1 MHVNEPAGNTYRM
14 TPVQMYCNPSLKRIS
29 SMQRLLYSPG
39 NRCAP
44 VRIPGRIRTET
55 DTCSR
60 HCRGPILADVETL
73 YDRYFLEYATY
84 VVKNRAIPEI
94 DDGLKPVQRR
104 ILHTLFEIDDGKYHK
119 VANVV
124 GQTMRFHPHGDQ
136 SIFGALVSLANKDLF
151 IDKQGNFGSVLT
163 GGQAS
168 AARYI
173 ECRLTPLAREVLLS
187 PEITEYVDSYDG
199 RAREPVV
206 FPAKVPVALIL
217 GAEGIAVGMSTR
229 ILPHN
234 PIEVM
239 EAQVSCLKGEP
250 FLLYP
255 DFPTGGLM
263 DVSEYEDGNG
273 RVYTRARLEPRD
285 NGVVMVRALP
295 FGETTESLMKS
306 IEEAA
311 RAKRIAVS
319 GMTDYTTGDVEIEIR
334 TDPDA
339 ENAEIDDILRGLY
352 AFTSCEVALTAN
364 LLVISGGHPRVMTV
378 TDMIRHSTN
387 RLREILEAELKIE
400 ERDLRAQLRARRLE
414 QVFIENRIYKDI
426 EDIDNIEGV
435 YAAVREAIAKYSP
448 VSTTAR
454 AVDRGMIE
462 LNEAPPEIRD
472 AARSLLTTVYRS
484 LDFEHYGPSREMI
497 ARNLDAVGHGPE
509 PHRRLVRS
517 LLAAI
522 QHELTA
528 TRRMAAVEDLITA
541 DNLTKEDLDRL
552 LDIPIHRITR
562 YGIDRAEAEMR
573 EIEGQLRTVL
583 HNLHHLTDFAIDFLE
598 QLIRTYRDEH
608 PRRSEVKP
616 FTPVQERDAAARDL
630 VLRYDTE
637 SGYMGYTIE
646 SGRPLFNVSLY
657 DRVVIVR
664 SGGVAGVH
672 NTLDKM
678 YVDLDILYCAME
690 ESGRVFTVAY
700 RDLEGFA
707 CIKRCTMDRC
717 RINQLYELVPGDSEL
732 LDFTA
737 EADPEIVLSVLG
749 AKAGEETREIL
760 KANDFSIRSHRA
772 RGDRIERTDIT
783 TVEFVTNSSINQER

>member
-1 MHVNEPAGNTYRM
+1 M
-14 TPVQMYCNPSLKRIS
+14 
-29 SMQRLLYSPG
+29 
-39 NRCAP
+39 
-44 VRIPGRIRTET
+44 
-55 DTCSR
+55 
-60 HCRGPILADVETL
+60 ADVETL

-250 FLLYP
+250 FHLYP

-285 NGVVMVRALP
+285 DGVVMVRALP

-306 IEEAA
+306 IEEAS
-311 RAKRIAVS
+311 RSKRIAVS
-319 GMTDYTTGDVEIEIR
+319 GLTDYTTDGVEIEIR
-334 TDPDA
+334 TKPGA
-339 ENAEIDDILRGLY
+339 ETADINDILQGLY
-352 AFTSCEVALTAN
+352 AFTSCEVALAAN
-364 LLVISGGHPRVMTV
+364 LLVISDGHPRVMTV
-378 TDMIRHSTN
+378 TDMIRHSTT

-426 EDIDNIEGV
+426 EDVDHIEGV

-522 QHELTA
+522 RHELTA
-528 TRRMAAVEDLITA
+528 TRRMAAVEDIITA

-552 LDIPIHRITR
+552 LDIPIYRITR
-562 YGIDRAEAEMR
+562 YGIDRAESEMR

-583 HNLHHLTDFAIDFLE
+583 HNLYHLTDFAIAFLE

-690 ESGRVFTVAY
+690 EPGRVFTVAY

-737 EADPEIVLSVLG
+737 DADPEIVMKVLD
-749 AKAGEETREIL
+749 AKAEEETREYL
-760 KANDFSIRSHRA
+760 KADDFPIRSHRA
-772 RGDRIERTDIT
+772 RGDRIERTDVAD
-783 TVEFVTNSSINQER
+783 VEFVTNNSINQER

>member
-1 MHVNEPAGNTYRM
+1 M
-14 TPVQMYCNPSLKRIS
+14 PVQ
-29 SMQRLLYSPG
+29 
-39 NRCAP
+39 
-44 VRIPGRIRTET
+44 IPGRIRTET

-136 SIFGALVSLANKDLF
+136 SIFGALVSLANKNLF

-250 FLLYP
+250 FHLYP

-285 NGVVMVRALP
+285 DGVVMVRALP

-311 RAKRIAVS
+311 RAQRIAVS
-319 GMTDYTTGDVEIEIR
+319 GLNDYTTDDVEIEIR
-334 TDPDA
+334 TDTGA
-339 ENAEIDDILRGLY
+339 ETGADINDILQGLY
-352 AFTSCEVALTAN
+352 AFTSCEVALAAN

-378 TDMIRHSTN
+378 TDMIRHSAD
-387 RLREILEAELKIE
+387 RLLEILEAELKIE
-400 ERDLRAQLRARRLE
+400 ERDLRTQLRARRLE

-435 YAAVREAIAKYSP
+435 YAAVRGAIAKYSP

-509 PHRRLVRS
+509 AHRRLVRS

-522 QHELTA
+522 RHELTA
-528 TRRMAAVEDLITA
+528 TRPMAAVEDIITA
-541 DNLTKEDLDRL
+541 DSLTKEDLDRL

-583 HNLHHLTDFAIDFLE
+583 HNLHHLTEFAIAFLE
-598 QLIRTYRDEH
+598 QLIRGYRDEH

-690 ESGRVFTVAY
+690 EPGRVFTVAY

-737 EADPEIVLSVLG
+737 EADPEIVLITGDVE
-749 AKAGEETREIL
+749 AREIL
-760 KANDFSIRSHRA
+760 KADDFPIRSHRA
-772 RGDRIERTDIT
+772 RGDRIERTGIT
-783 TVEFVTNSSINQER
+783 GVEFVTNSSINQER

>member
-1 MHVNEPAGNTYRM
+1 M
-14 TPVQMYCNPSLKRIS
+14 
-29 SMQRLLYSPG
+29 
-39 NRCAP
+39 
-44 VRIPGRIRTET
+44 
-55 DTCSR
+55 
-60 HCRGPILADVETL
+60 ADVETL

-250 FLLYP
+250 FHLYP

-285 NGVVMVRALP
+285 DGVVMVRALP

-311 RAKRIAVS
+311 RSKRIAVS
-319 GMTDYTTGDVEIEIR
+319 GLNDYTTDDVEIEIR
-334 TDPDA
+334 TDPDT
-339 ENAEIDDILRGLY
+339 ETAEIDDILRGLY
-352 AFTSCEVALTAN
+352 AFTSCEVALSAN
-364 LLVISGGHPRVMTV
+364 LLVISDGHPRVMTV

-387 RLREILEAELKIE
+387 RLLEILAAELKIE
-400 ERDLRAQLRARRLE
+400 ERDLRARLRARRLE

-462 LNEAPPEIRD
+462 LNGAPPEIRD

-509 PHRRLVRS
+509 AHRRLVRS

-522 QHELTA
+522 RHELTA
-528 TRRMAAVEDLITA
+528 TRRMAAVEDIITA

-552 LDIPIHRITR
+552 LDIPIFRITR

-598 QLIRTYRDEH
+598 QLIRGYRDEH

-646 SGRPLFNVSLY
+646 SGLPLFNVSIY

-690 ESGRVFTVAY
+690 EPGRVFTVAY
-700 RDLEGFA
+700 RDLEGHA

-717 RINQLYELVPGDSEL
+717 RINQLYELVPGDSSL
-732 LDFTA
+732 LAFTP
-737 EADPEIVLSVLG
+737 EPDPEIVLVSRDTAVG
-749 AKAGEETREIL
+749 EGVERGGGKDAAGQEAGQGREVREIHEAGTTGEIRATREIL
-760 KANDFSIRSHRA
+760 KADDFPIRSHRA
-772 RGDRIERTDIT
+772 RGDRIERTDIAG
-783 TVEFVTNSSINQER
+783 VEFVTNSSIN

>member
-1 MHVNEPAGNTYRM
+1 
-14 TPVQMYCNPSLKRIS
+14 
-29 SMQRLLYSPG
+29 MQRLLYSPG
-39 NRCAP
+39 IRCTP
-44 VRIPGRIRTET
+44 VQIPGRIRTET

-60 HCRGPILADVETL
+60 HCRGPILADVENL

-250 FLLYP
+250 FHLYP

-285 NGVVMVRALP
+285 DGVVMVRALP

-306 IEEAA
+306 IEEAS
-311 RAKRIAVS
+311 RSKRIAVS
-319 GMTDYTTGDVEIEIR
+319 GLTDYTTDGVEIEIR
-334 TDPDA
+334 TDLGA
-339 ENAEIDDILRGLY
+339 ETGTDINDILQGLY
-352 AFTSCEVALTAN
+352 AFTSCEVALAAN

-378 TDMIRHSTN
+378 TDMIRHSTT
-387 RLREILEAELKIE
+387 RLLEILEAELKIE

-414 QVFIENRIYKDI
+414 QVFIENRVYKDI
-426 EDIDNIEGV
+426 EDIDHIEGV
-435 YAAVREAIAKYSP
+435 YAAVREAITKYSP

-522 QHELTA
+522 RHELTA
-528 TRRMAAVEDLITA
+528 TRRMAAVEDIITA
-541 DNLTKEDLDRL
+541 DNLTTADLDRL

-573 EIEGQLRTVL
+573 EVEGQLRTVL

-598 QLIRTYRDEH
+598 QLIRTYRDDH

-616 FTPVQERDAAARDL
+616 FTPVQERDAAVRDL

-646 SGRPLFNVSLY
+646 SGQPLFNVSLY

-690 ESGRVFTVAY
+690 EPGCVFTVAY

-732 LDFTA
+732 LAFTP
-737 EADPEIVLSVLG
+737 EADPEIVLAIG
-749 AKAGEETREIL
+749 DAETREVL
-760 KANDFSIRSHRA
+760 KADDFPVRSHRA
-772 RGDRIERTDIT
+772 RGDRIERSDVAD
-783 TVEFVTNSSINQER
+783 VEFVTNNGINQER

>member
-1 MHVNEPAGNTYRM
+1 M
-14 TPVQMYCNPSLKRIS
+14 
-29 SMQRLLYSPG
+29 
-39 NRCAP
+39 
-44 VRIPGRIRTET
+44 
-55 DTCSR
+55 
-60 HCRGPILADVETL
+60 ADVETL

-124 GQTMRFHPHGDQ
+124 GQTMQFHPHGDQ

-250 FLLYP
+250 FHLYP

-263 DVSEYEDGNG
+263 DVSEYVDGNG

-285 NGVVMVRALP
+285 EGVVMVRALP

-319 GMTDYTTGDVEIEIR
+319 GLTDYTTDGVEIEIR
-334 TDPDA
+334 TDPGA
-339 ENAEIDDILRGLY
+339 ETVDILRGLY
-352 AFTSCEVALTAN
+352 AFTSCEVSIAAN
-364 LLVISGGHPRVMTV
+364 LLVISDGHPRVLTV
-378 TDMIRHSTN
+378 SDMIRHSTN
-387 RLREILEAELKIE
+387 RLLEILEAELKIE
-400 ERDLRAQLRARRLE
+400 ERDLRAQLRAKRLE
-414 QVFIENRIYKDI
+414 QVFIENRVYKDI
-426 EDIDNIEGV
+426 EDVEDIEGV
-435 YAAVREAIAKYSP
+435 YAAVREAIARYSP

-454 AVDRGMIE
+454 AVDRGMNE
-462 LNEAPPEIRD
+462 LNDAPPDIRD

-484 LDFEHYGPSREMI
+484 LAFEHYGPSREMI
-497 ARNLDAVGHGPE
+497 ARNLDAIGHGPE

-517 LLAAI
+517 LLSAI
-522 QHELTA
+522 RHELTA
-528 TRRMAAVEDLITA
+528 TRRMAAVEDIITA
-541 DNLTKEDLDRL
+541 DNLTKEDMDRL
-552 LDIPIHRITR
+552 LDIPIYRITR

-598 QLIRTYRDEH
+598 QLIRGYRDEH

-616 FTPVQERDAAARDL
+616 FTPVEERDAAARDL

-690 ESGRVFTVAY
+690 EPGRVFTVAY
-700 RDLEGFA
+700 RDLEGYA

-717 RINQLYELVPGDSEL
+717 RLNQLYELVPGDSSL
-732 LDFTA
+732 LAFTP
-737 EADPEIVLSVLG
+737 EPDPEIVLVIRKE
-749 AKAGEETREIL
+749 AAGQDVDVRAEDDRDADGQETASQNAVEETGQDSPLETGEERETREIREETGVPIGRAPARETREYL
-760 KANDFSIRSHRA
+760 KAEEFAIRSHRA
-772 RGDRIERTDIT
+772 RGDRIERTDIAG
-783 TVEFVTNSSINQER
+783 VEFVNRNDQEIGDQNTTNQASD

>member
-1 MHVNEPAGNTYRM
+1 M
-14 TPVQMYCNPSLKRIS
+14 
-29 SMQRLLYSPG
+29 
-39 NRCAP
+39 
-44 VRIPGRIRTET
+44 
-55 DTCSR
+55 
-60 HCRGPILADVETL
+60 ADVETL

-250 FLLYP
+250 FHLYP

-285 NGVVMVRALP
+285 DGVVMVRALP

-311 RAKRIAVS
+311 RTKRIAVS
-319 GMTDYTTGDVEIEIR
+319 GLTDYTTDGVEIEIR
-334 TDPDA
+334 TDPGPEAGADI
-339 ENAEIDDILRGLY
+339 NDILQGLY
-352 AFTSCEVALTAN
+352 AFTSCEVALAAN

-414 QVFIENRIYKDI
+414 QVFIENRIYKVI
-426 EDIDNIEGV
+426 EDIDHIDGV

-454 AVDRGMIE
+454 AVD
-462 LNEAPPEIRD
+462 
-472 AARSLLTTVYRS
+472 RSLLTTVYRS

-522 QHELTA
+522 RHELTA
-528 TRRMAAVEDLITA
+528 TRRMAAVEDIITA

-552 LDIPIHRITR
+552 LDIPILRITR

-573 EIEGQLRTVL
+573 ELEGQLRTVL
-583 HNLHHLTDFAIDFLE
+583 HNLHHGFRHRFPRAAHPHL
-598 QLIRTYRDEH
+598 
-608 PRRSEVKP
+608 PRRASPPLGGKTIHAGAGTRRRGPRPGAPLRHRIRVHGIHHRKRQ
-616 FTPVQERDAAARDL
+616 TPLQRLPLRPGRDRAFRG
-630 VLRYDTE
+630 RR
-637 SGYMGYTIE
+637 
-646 SGRPLFNVSLY
+646 GRPQY
-657 DRVVIVR
+657 
-664 SGGVAGVH
+664 
-672 NTLDKM
+672 
-678 YVDLDILYCAME
+678 
-690 ESGRVFTVAY
+690 
-700 RDLEGFA
+700 
-707 CIKRCTMDRC
+707 
-717 RINQLYELVPGDSEL
+717 P
-732 LDFTA
+732 
-737 EADPEIVLSVLG
+737 
-749 AKAGEETREIL
+749 
-760 KANDFSIRSHRA
+760 
-772 RGDRIERTDIT
+772 
-783 TVEFVTNSSINQER
+783 

>member
-1 MHVNEPAGNTYRM
+1 
-14 TPVQMYCNPSLKRIS
+14 
-29 SMQRLLYSPG
+29 MQRLLYSPG
-39 NRCAP
+39 IRRAP

-250 FLLYP
+250 FHLYP

-285 NGVVMVRALP
+285 DGVVMVRALP

-311 RAKRIAVS
+311 RSKRIAVQ
-319 GMTDYTTGDVEIEIR
+319 GLTDYTTDGVEIEIR
-334 TDPDA
+334 TDPGA
-339 ENAEIDDILRGLY
+339 ETADIDDILRGLY
-352 AFTSCEVALTAN
+352 AFTSCEVALAAN

-387 RLREILEAELKIE
+387 RLLEILEAELKIE

-426 EDIDNIEGV
+426 EDIDHIEGV

-509 PHRRLVRS
+509 AHRRLVRS

-522 QHELTA
+522 RHELTA
-528 TRRMAAVEDLITA
+528 TRRMAAVEDIITA

-573 EIEGQLRTVL
+573 DLEGQLRTVL
-583 HNLHHLTDFAIDFLE
+583 HNLHHLTEFAIDFLE

-690 ESGRVFTVAY
+690 EPGRVFTVAY
-700 RDLEGFA
+700 RDLEGYA

-717 RINQLYELVPGDSEL
+717 RINQLYELVPGDSSL
-732 LDFTA
+732 LAFTP
-737 EADPEIVLSVLG
+737 EADPEIVVISRD
-749 AKAGEETREIL
+749 AEAREIL
-760 KANDFSIRSHRA
+760 KADGFPIRSHRA
-772 RGDRIERTDIT
+772 RGDRIERTDVAD
-783 TVEFVTNSSINQER
+783 VEFVTNNSINQER

>member
-1 MHVNEPAGNTYRM
+1 M
-14 TPVQMYCNPSLKRIS
+14 
-29 SMQRLLYSPG
+29 
-39 NRCAP
+39 
-44 VRIPGRIRTET
+44 
-55 DTCSR
+55 
-60 HCRGPILADVETL
+60 ADVETL

-124 GQTMRFHPHGDQ
+124 GQTMQFHPHGDQ

-187 PEITEYVDSYDG
+187 PDITQYVDSYDG

-206 FPAKVPVALIL
+206 FPAKIPVALIL

-239 EAQVSCLKGEP
+239 EAQVSSLKGEP
-250 FLLYP
+250 FHLYP

-263 DVSEYEDGNG
+263 DVSAYDDGNG
-273 RVYTRARLEPRD
+273 RVYSRAVLEPREE
-285 NGVVMVRALP
+285 GVVLVRGLP

-311 RAKRIAVS
+311 RTKRIGVT
-319 GMTDYTTGDVEIEIR
+319 GLTDYTTDGVEIEIR
-334 TDPDA
+334 TDRGADT
-339 ENAEIDDILRGLY
+339 EDVLRGLY
-352 AFTSCEVALTAN
+352 AFTHCEAAIDAN
-364 LLVISGGHPRVMTV
+364 LLVISDGHPRVMNV
-378 TDMIRHSTN
+378 TEMVRHSTN
-387 RLREILEAELKIE
+387 RLLEILEAELKIE
-400 ERDLRAQLRARRLE
+400 EADLRTKLRARRLE
-414 QVFIENRIYKDI
+414 QVFIENRVYKTIEDI
-426 EDIDNIEGV
+426 EDIEGV
-435 YAAVREAIAKYSP
+435 YASVREAIGKFTP

-454 AVDRGMIE
+454 ALDRGMNE
-462 LNEAPPEIRD
+462 LNRSAPEIRD
-472 AARSLLTTVYRS
+472 AARSLLTTIFRS
-484 LDFEHYGPSREMI
+484 LAFEQYGPSREMI
-497 ARNLDAVGHGPE
+497 ARNLDAIGHGPMQ
-509 PHRRLVRS
+509 HQQVVKS
-517 LLAAI
+517 LLSAI
-522 QHELTA
+522 RHELT
-528 TRRMAAVEDLITA
+528 TSGRMAAVEDIITV
-541 DNLTKEDLDRL
+541 DNLTREDMDRL
-552 LDIPIHRITR
+552 LDIPILRISR
-562 YGIDRAEAEMR
+562 YGIDRAEEEMR

-583 HNLHHLTDFAIDFLE
+583 HHLHHLTDFAVEFLE
-598 QLIRTYRDEH
+598 QLIRTYRDEY

-616 FTPVQERDAAARDL
+616 FTPVDEREAAARDL

-637 SGYMGYTIE
+637 TGYMGYTIE
-646 SGRPLFNVSLY
+646 SGQPLFNVSLY

-690 ESGRVFTVAY
+690 EPGRVFTIAY
-700 RDLEGFA
+700 RDLEDYV
-707 CIKRCTMDRC
+707 CIKRCSLDRC
-717 RINQLYELVPGDSEL
+717 RINQLYELVPGDSSL
-732 LDFTA
+732 LAFTP
-737 EADPEIVLSVLG
+737 EADPEIVLTVRDDAAGQDTG
-749 AKAGEETREIL
+749 AENGRETEQETREYL
-760 KANDFSIRSHRA
+760 KADDFAIRSHRA
-772 RGDRIERTDIT
+772 RGERIERTGIS
-783 TVEFVTNSSINQER
+783 TVEFVNRKER

>member
-1 MHVNEPAGNTYRM
+1 M
-14 TPVQMYCNPSLKRIS
+14 
-29 SMQRLLYSPG
+29 
-39 NRCAP
+39 
-44 VRIPGRIRTET
+44 
-55 DTCSR
+55 
-60 HCRGPILADVETL
+60 ADVETL

-124 GQTMRFHPHGDQ
+124 GQTMQFHPHGDQ

-250 FLLYP
+250 FHLYP

-285 NGVVMVRALP
+285 DGVVMVRALP

-306 IEEAA
+306 IEEAS
-311 RAKRIAVS
+311 RSKRIAVS
-319 GMTDYTTGDVEIEIR
+319 GLTDYTTDDVEIEIR

-339 ENAEIDDILRGLY
+339 ETAETADILRGLY

-387 RLREILEAELKIE
+387 RLLEILEAELKIE

-522 QHELTA
+522 RHELTA
-528 TRRMAAVEDLITA
+528 TRRMAAVEDIITA

-598 QLIRTYRDEH
+598 QLIRGYRDEH

-690 ESGRVFTVAY
+690 EPGRVFTVAY

-717 RINQLYELVPGDSEL
+717 RINQLYELVPGDSSL
-732 LDFTA
+732 LAFTP
-737 EADPEIVLSVLG
+737 EADPEIVLISRDTAVG
-749 AKAGEETREIL
+749 EGVERGGGEDAAGQEAGQGREVREIHEAGTTGEIRATREIL
-760 KANDFSIRSHRA
+760 KADDFPIRSHRA
-772 RGDRIERTDIT
+772 RGDRIERTDIAG
-783 TVEFVTNSSINQER
+783 VEFVTNSSINQER

>member
-1 MHVNEPAGNTYRM
+1 M
-14 TPVQMYCNPSLKRIS
+14 
-29 SMQRLLYSPG
+29 
-39 NRCAP
+39 
-44 VRIPGRIRTET
+44 
-55 DTCSR
+55 
-60 HCRGPILADVETL
+60 ADVETL

-250 FLLYP
+250 FHLYP

-285 NGVVMVRALP
+285 DGVVMVRALP

-311 RAKRIAVS
+311 RSKRIAVS
-319 GMTDYTTGDVEIEIR
+319 GLNDYTTDDVEIEIR
-334 TDPDA
+334 TDPDT
-339 ENAEIDDILRGLY
+339 ETAEIDDILRGLY
-352 AFTSCEVALTAN
+352 AFTSCEVALSAN
-364 LLVISGGHPRVMTV
+364 LLVISDGHPRVMTV

-387 RLREILEAELKIE
+387 RLLEILAAELKIE
-400 ERDLRAQLRARRLE
+400 ERDLRARLRARRLE

-462 LNEAPPEIRD
+462 LNGAPPEIRD

-509 PHRRLVRS
+509 AHRRLVRS

-522 QHELTA
+522 RHELTA
-528 TRRMAAVEDLITA
+528 TRRMAAVEDIITA

-552 LDIPIHRITR
+552 LDIPIFRITR

-598 QLIRTYRDEH
+598 QLIRGYRDEH

-690 ESGRVFTVAY
+690 EPGRVFTVAY
-700 RDLEGFA
+700 RDLEGHA

-717 RINQLYELVPGDSEL
+717 RINQLYELVPGDSSL
-732 LDFTA
+732 LAFTP
-737 EADPEIVLSVLG
+737 EPDPEIVLVSRDTAVG
-749 AKAGEETREIL
+749 EGVERGGGKDAAGQEAGQGREVREIHEAGTTGEIRATREIL
-760 KANDFSIRSHRA
+760 KADDFPIRSHRA
-772 RGDRIERTDIT
+772 RGDRIERTDIAG
-783 TVEFVTNSSINQER
+783 VEFVTNSSIN

>member
-1 MHVNEPAGNTYRM
+1 M
-14 TPVQMYCNPSLKRIS
+14 
-29 SMQRLLYSPG
+29 
-39 NRCAP
+39 
-44 VRIPGRIRTET
+44 
-55 DTCSR
+55 
-60 HCRGPILADVETL
+60 ADVETL

>member
-1 MHVNEPAGNTYRM
+1 M
-14 TPVQMYCNPSLKRIS
+14 
-29 SMQRLLYSPG
+29 
-39 NRCAP
+39 
-44 VRIPGRIRTET
+44 
-55 DTCSR
+55 
-60 HCRGPILADVETL
+60 ADVETL

-250 FLLYP
+250 FHLYP

-273 RVYTRARLEPRD
+273 RVYTRARLEPRED
-285 NGVVMVRALP
+285 GVVMVRALP

-311 RAKRIAVS
+311 RSKRISVQ
-319 GMTDYTTGDVEIEIR
+319 GLTDYTTGDVEIEIR
-334 TDPDA
+334 TDPEA
-339 ENAEIDDILRGLY
+339 ETGTDINDILQGLY
-352 AFTSCEVALTAN
+352 AFTSCEVALAAN

-378 TDMIRHSTN
+378 TDMIRHSTH

-400 ERDLRAQLRARRLE
+400 ERDLRARLRARRLE

-509 PHRRLVRS
+509 AHRRLVRS

-522 QHELTA
+522 RHELTA
-528 TRRMAAVEDLITA
+528 TRRMAAVEDIITA

-552 LDIPIHRITR
+552 LDIPIYRITR

-573 EIEGQLRTVL
+573 ELEGQLRTVL

-598 QLIRTYRDEH
+598 QLIRGYRDEH

-690 ESGRVFTVAY
+690 EPGRVFTVAY

-717 RINQLYELVPGDSEL
+717 RINQLYELVPGDSSL
-732 LDFTA
+732 LAFTP
-737 EADPEIVLSVLG
+737 EPDPEIVLISRDTAVG
-749 AKAGEETREIL
+749 EGVERGGGEDAAGQEAGQGREVREIHEAGTTGETRATREIL
-760 KANDFSIRSHRA
+760 KADDFPIRSHRA
-772 RGDRIERTDIT
+772 RGDRIERTDIAG
-783 TVEFVTNSSINQER
+783 VEFVTNSSINQER

>member
-1 MHVNEPAGNTYRM
+1 M
-14 TPVQMYCNPSLKRIS
+14 
-29 SMQRLLYSPG
+29 
-39 NRCAP
+39 
-44 VRIPGRIRTET
+44 
-55 DTCSR
+55 
-60 HCRGPILADVETL
+60 ADVETL

-250 FLLYP
+250 FHLYP

-285 NGVVMVRALP
+285 DGVVMVRALP

-334 TDPDA
+334 TDPGA
-339 ENAEIDDILRGLY
+339 ETGADINDILRSLY

-378 TDMIRHSTN
+378 TDMIRHSTD

-435 YAAVREAIAKYSP
+435 YAAVREAITKYSP

-462 LNEAPPEIRD
+462 LNDAPPEIRD

-522 QHELTA
+522 RHELTA
-528 TRRMAAVEDLITA
+528 TRRMAAVEDIITA
-541 DNLTKEDLDRL
+541 DSLTTADLDRL
-552 LDIPIHRITR
+552 LDIPIYRITR

-598 QLIRTYRDEH
+598 QLIRGYRDEH

-690 ESGRVFTVAY
+690 EPGRVFTVAY

-732 LDFTA
+732 LDFTP
-737 EADPEIVLSVLG
+737 DPDPVIVLISRNT
-749 AKAGEETREIL
+749 AAGEEVEQGAGEDAAGQEAGQGREVRGPPEAQENGTTGEIHATRVTL
-760 KANDFSIRSHRA
+760 KADDLPVRSHRA
-772 RGDRIERTDIT
+772 RGDRIERTD
-783 TVEFVTNSSINQER
+783 VADVKFVTNNSIN

>member
-1 MHVNEPAGNTYRM
+1 M
-14 TPVQMYCNPSLKRIS
+14 
-29 SMQRLLYSPG
+29 
-39 NRCAP
+39 
-44 VRIPGRIRTET
+44 
-55 DTCSR
+55 
-60 HCRGPILADVETL
+60 ADVETL
-73 YDRYFLEYATY
+73 YDHYFLEYATY

-250 FLLYP
+250 FHLYP

-285 NGVVMVRALP
+285 DGVVMVRALP

-311 RAKRIAVS
+311 RSKRIAVS
-319 GMTDYTTGDVEIEIR
+319 GLNDYTTDDVEIEIR
-334 TDPDA
+334 TDPDT
-339 ENAEIDDILRGLY
+339 ETAEIDDILRGLY
-352 AFTSCEVALTAN
+352 AFTSCEVTLSAN
-364 LLVISGGHPRVMTV
+364 LLVISDGHPRVMTV

-387 RLREILEAELKIE
+387 RLLEILAAELKIE
-400 ERDLRAQLRARRLE
+400 ERDLRARLRARRLE

-435 YAAVREAIAKYSP
+435 YAAVREAIARYSP

-462 LNEAPPEIRD
+462 LNDAPAEIRD

-509 PHRRLVRS
+509 AHRRLVRS

-522 QHELTA
+522 RHELTA
-528 TRRMAAVEDLITA
+528 TRRMAAVEDIITA
-541 DNLTKEDLDRL
+541 DSLTTADLDRL
-552 LDIPIHRITR
+552 LDIPIFRITR

-573 EIEGQLRTVL
+573 EIESQLRTVL

-598 QLIRTYRDEH
+598 QLIRGYRDEH

-616 FTPVQERDAAARDL
+616 FTPVQERDAATRDL

-646 SGRPLFNVSLY
+646 SGKPLFNVSLY

-690 ESGRVFTVAY
+690 EPGRVFTVAY
-700 RDLEGFA
+700 RDLEGYA

-737 EADPEIVLSVLG
+737 EVDPEIVVTLG
-749 AKAGEETREIL
+749 DVAVEELKQGAGEDSTDQESLQDREVRETGEYL
-760 KANDFSIRSHRA
+760 KADDFPIRSHRA
-772 RGDRIERTDIT
+772 RGDRIERTDVVS
-783 TVEFVTNSSINQER
+783 VEFVINNSINQER

>member
-1 MHVNEPAGNTYRM
+1 M
-14 TPVQMYCNPSLKRIS
+14 
-29 SMQRLLYSPG
+29 
-39 NRCAP
+39 
-44 VRIPGRIRTET
+44 
-55 DTCSR
+55 
-60 HCRGPILADVETL
+60 ADVETL

-250 FLLYP
+250 FHLYP

-285 NGVVMVRALP
+285 DGVVMVRALP

-311 RAKRIAVS
+311 RSKRISVQ
-319 GMTDYTTGDVEIEIR
+319 GLTDYTTGDVEIEIR
-334 TDPDA
+334 TDPEA
-339 ENAEIDDILRGLY
+339 ETGTDINDILQGLY
-352 AFTSCEVALTAN
+352 AFTSCEVALAAN

-378 TDMIRHSTN
+378 TDMIRHSTH

-400 ERDLRAQLRARRLE
+400 ERDLRARLRARRLE

-509 PHRRLVRS
+509 AHRRLVRS

-522 QHELTA
+522 RHELTA
-528 TRRMAAVEDLITA
+528 TRRMAAVEDIITA

-552 LDIPIHRITR
+552 LDIPIYRITR

-573 EIEGQLRTVL
+573 ELEGQLRTVL

-598 QLIRTYRDEH
+598 QLIRGYRDEH

-646 SGRPLFNVSLY
+646 SGLPLFNVSLY

-690 ESGRVFTVAY
+690 EPGRVFTVAY

-717 RINQLYELVPGDSEL
+717 RINQLYELVPGDSDL
-732 LDFTA
+732 LDFMA
-737 EADPEIVLSVLG
+737 EADPEIVLISREAAAG
-749 AKAGEETREIL
+749 ATDATEVTEATGVSNEIHETREIL
-760 KANDFSIRSHRA
+760 KADDFPIRSHRA
-772 RGDRIERTDIT
+772 RGDRIERTDVAD
-783 TVEFVTNSSINQER
+783 VEFVTNSNINKER

>member
-1 MHVNEPAGNTYRM
+1 M
-14 TPVQMYCNPSLKRIS
+14 
-29 SMQRLLYSPG
+29 
-39 NRCAP
+39 
-44 VRIPGRIRTET
+44 
-55 DTCSR
+55 
-60 HCRGPILADVETL
+60 
-73 YDRYFLEYATY
+73 
-84 VVKNRAIPEI
+84 
-94 DDGLKPVQRR
+94 
-104 ILHTLFEIDDGKYHK
+104 
-119 VANVV
+119 
-124 GQTMRFHPHGDQ
+124 
-136 SIFGALVSLANKDLF
+136 
-151 IDKQGNFGSVLT
+151 
-163 GGQAS
+163 
-168 AARYI
+168 
-173 ECRLTPLAREVLLS
+173 
-187 PEITEYVDSYDG
+187 
-199 RAREPVV
+199 
-206 FPAKVPVALIL
+206 
-217 GAEGIAVGMSTR
+217 
-229 ILPHN
+229 
-234 PIEVM
+234 
-239 EAQVSCLKGEP
+239 
-250 FLLYP
+250 
-255 DFPTGGLM
+255 
-263 DVSEYEDGNG
+263 
-273 RVYTRARLEPRD
+273 
-285 NGVVMVRALP
+285 
-295 FGETTESLMKS
+295 
-306 IEEAA
+306 
-311 RAKRIAVS
+311 
-319 GMTDYTTGDVEIEIR
+319 EIEIR
-334 TDPDA
+334 TDPGA
-339 ENAEIDDILRGLY
+339 ETAEIDDILRGLY
-352 AFTSCEVALTAN
+352 AFTSCEVALAAN

-462 LNEAPPEIRD
+462 LNGAPPEIRD

-522 QHELTA
+522 RHELTA
-528 TRRMAAVEDLITA
+528 TRRMAAVEDIITA

-552 LDIPIHRITR
+552 LDIPIYRITR

-598 QLIRTYRDEH
+598 QLIRGYRDEH

-690 ESGRVFTVAY
+690 EPGRVFTVAY

-717 RINQLYELVPGDSEL
+717 RINQLYELVPGDSSL
-732 LDFTA
+732 LAFTP
-737 EADPEIVLSVLG
+737 EANPEIVLTIG
-749 AKAGEETREIL
+749 DAEAREIL
-760 KANDFSIRSHRA
+760 KADDFPIRSHRA
-772 RGDRIERTDIT
+772 RGDQIERMDVAD
-783 TVEFVTNSSINQER
+783 VEFVTNNSIN

>member
-1 MHVNEPAGNTYRM
+1 M
-14 TPVQMYCNPSLKRIS
+14 
-29 SMQRLLYSPG
+29 
-39 NRCAP
+39 
-44 VRIPGRIRTET
+44 
-55 DTCSR
+55 
-60 HCRGPILADVETL
+60 ADVETL

-136 SIFGALVSLANKDLF
+136 SIFGALVSLANKNLF

-250 FLLYP
+250 FHLYP

-285 NGVVMVRALP
+285 DSVVMVRALP

-334 TDPDA
+334 TDPGA
-339 ENAEIDDILRGLY
+339 ETADINDILQGLY
-352 AFTSCEVALTAN
+352 AFTSCEVALAAN

-378 TDMIRHSTN
+378 TDMIRHSTT
-387 RLREILEAELKIE
+387 RLLEILEAELKIE

-426 EDIDNIEGV
+426 EEIDNIEGV

-462 LNEAPPEIRD
+462 LNDALPEIRD

-522 QHELTA
+522 RHELTA
-528 TRRMAAVEDLITA
+528 TRRMAAVEDIITA
-541 DNLTKEDLDRL
+541 DNLTEEDLDRL

-573 EIEGQLRTVL
+573 DLEGQLRTVL
-583 HNLHHLTDFAIDFLE
+583 HNLHHLTEFAIDFLE

-616 FTPVQERDAAARDL
+616 FTPVEERDAAARDL

-690 ESGRVFTVAY
+690 EPGRVFTVAY
-700 RDLEGFA
+700 RDLEGYA

-737 EADPEIVLSVLG
+737 EADPEIVLKVLD
-749 AKAGEETREIL
+749 AKAGEETCEYL
-760 KANDFSIRSHRA
+760 KADDFPIRSHRA
-772 RGDRIERTDIT
+772 RGDRIERVGIAD
-783 TVEFVTNSSINQER
+783 VEFVNEIREES

>member
-1 MHVNEPAGNTYRM
+1 M
-14 TPVQMYCNPSLKRIS
+14 
-29 SMQRLLYSPG
+29 
-39 NRCAP
+39 
-44 VRIPGRIRTET
+44 
-55 DTCSR
+55 
-60 HCRGPILADVETL
+60 ADVETL

-124 GQTMRFHPHGDQ
+124 GQTMQFHPHGDQ

-206 FPAKVPVALIL
+206 FPAKIPVALIL

-250 FLLYP
+250 FHLYP

-263 DVSEYEDGNG
+263 DVGEYEDGNG

-285 NGVVMVRALP
+285 DGVVMVRALP

-311 RAKRIAVS
+311 RSKRIAVK
-319 GMTDYTTGDVEIEIR
+319 GLTDYTTGDVEIEIR
-334 TDPDA
+334 TDPGA
-339 ENAEIDDILRGLY
+339 ETGDILRGLY
-352 AFTSCEVALTAN
+352 AFTSCEVAIAAN
-364 LLVISGGHPRVMTV
+364 LLVISDGHPRVMTV
-378 TDMIRHSTN
+378 TDMIRHSTD
-387 RLREILEAELKIE
+387 RLLEILEAELKIE
-400 ERDLRAQLRARRLE
+400 ERDLRARLRARRLE
-414 QVFIENRIYKDI
+414 QVFIENRVYKDI
-426 EDIDNIEGV
+426 EDVEDIEGV
-435 YAAVREAIAKYSP
+435 YTAVREAIAKYSP

-454 AVDRGMIE
+454 AVDRGMNE
-462 LNEAPPEIRD
+462 LSDAPPEIRD

-484 LDFEHYGPSREMI
+484 LAFEHYGPSREMI
-497 ARNLDAVGHGPE
+497 ARNLDAIGHGPE
-509 PHRRLVRS
+509 EYRRLARS
-517 LLAAI
+517 LLSAI
-522 QHELTA
+522 RHEMTA
-528 TRRMAAVEDLITA
+528 TRRMAAVEDMITA

-552 LDIPIHRITR
+552 LDIPIYRITR

-573 EIEGQLRTVL
+573 EIEGQLQAVL

-598 QLIRTYRDEH
+598 QLIRGYRDEH

-616 FTPVQERDAAARDL
+616 FTPIDERDAAVRDL

-637 SGYMGYTIE
+637 TGYMGYTIE
-646 SGRPLFNVSLY
+646 SGQPLFNVSLY

-690 ESGRVFTVAY
+690 EPGRVFTVAY

-732 LDFTA
+732 LAFTA
-737 EADPEIVLSVLG
+737 EADPEIVLITRDS
-749 AKAGEETREIL
+749 ETQRETREYR
-760 KANDFSIRSHRA
+760 KAEEFSIRSHRA
-772 RGDRIERTDIT
+772 RGDRIEQTGISDI
-783 TVEFVTNSSINQER
+783 EFVIRKERETGGQDADGQVLNGQETADQQDDETDQL

>member
-1 MHVNEPAGNTYRM
+1 
-14 TPVQMYCNPSLKRIS
+14 
-29 SMQRLLYSPG
+29 MQRLLYSPG
-39 NRCAP
+39 IRCAP

-250 FLLYP
+250 FHLYP

-285 NGVVMVRALP
+285 DGVVMVRALP

-311 RAKRIAVS
+311 RSKRISVQ
-319 GMTDYTTGDVEIEIR
+319 GLTDYTTGDVEIEIR
-334 TDPDA
+334 TDP
-339 ENAEIDDILRGLY
+339 EAEIADILRGLY
-352 AFTSCEVALTAN
+352 AFTSCEVALAAN

-378 TDMIRHSTN
+378 TDMIRHSTH

-400 ERDLRAQLRARRLE
+400 ERDLRARLRARRLE

-462 LNEAPPEIRD
+462 LNEAPAEIRD

-497 ARNLDAVGHGPE
+497 ARNLNAVGHGPE

-522 QHELTA
+522 RHELTA
-528 TRRMAAVEDLITA
+528 TRRMAAVEDIITA
-541 DNLTKEDLDRL
+541 DSLTKEDLDRL

-690 ESGRVFTVAY
+690 EPGRVFTVAY

-732 LDFTA
+732 LNFTA
-737 EADPEIVLSVLG
+737 EADPEIVVTLG
-749 AKAGEETREIL
+749 DAAVGEELEQGAGDDADVQEAEQGREVRETGTTGEIRATREIL
-760 KANDFSIRSHRA
+760 KAEDFPIRSHRA
-772 RGDRIERTDIT
+772 RGDRIERTDVAD
-783 TVEFVTNSSINQER
+783 VEFVTNNS

>member
-1 MHVNEPAGNTYRM
+1 
-14 TPVQMYCNPSLKRIS
+14 
-29 SMQRLLYSPG
+29 MQRLLYSPG
-39 NRCAP
+39 IRCAP
-44 VRIPGRIRTET
+44 VQIPGRIRTET

-73 YDRYFLEYATY
+73 YDSYFLEYATY

-250 FLLYP
+250 FHLYP

-285 NGVVMVRALP
+285 DGVVMVRALP

-334 TDPDA
+334 TDPGA
-339 ENAEIDDILRGLY
+339 ETGADINDILQGLY
-352 AFTSCEVALTAN
+352 AFTSCEVALAAN

-378 TDMIRHSTN
+378 TDMIRHSTT

-462 LNEAPPEIRD
+462 LNEAPQEIRD

-522 QHELTA
+522 RHELTA
-528 TRRMAAVEDLITA
+528 TRRMAAVEDIITA

-552 LDIPIHRITR
+552 LDIPIYRITR
-562 YGIDRAEAEMR
+562 YGIDRAESEMR

-583 HNLHHLTDFAIDFLE
+583 HNLYHLTDFAIDFLE

-690 ESGRVFTVAY
+690 EPGRVFTVAY

-737 EADPEIVLSVLG
+737 EADPEIVLISRD
-749 AKAGEETREIL
+749 AESREIF
-760 KANDFSIRSHRA
+760 KADDFPIRSHRA
-772 RGDRIERTDIT
+772 RGDRIERPDVAD
-783 TVEFVTNSSINQER
+783 VEFVTNNSINQER